1 MIINGKKIVLL
12 VLLAILIVSWSIA
25 LLTPIENGNLM
36 IFSFIYILIAVG
48 YFSFSIIKKS
58 KLNK

>member
-1 MIINGKKIVLL
+1 MIINGKKILLL
-12 VLLAILIVSWSIA
+12 VLLAILIVSWTIA
-25 LLTPIENGNLM
+25 LLTPIENDNLM
-36 IFSFIYILIAVG
+36 IFSFINIAIAVG